1 MTTVKFDDF
10 LAEQLKD
17 EKFQKKYLQEKKRM
31 DNAVA
36 LMLAREAQGYSQRE
50 LAELAHVPQ
59 STIARIERGAN
70 TSIDTLSKIA
80 LALGK
85 ELTIN
90 YS

>member
-50 LAELAHVPQ
+50 LAELANVPQ

>member
-1 MTTVKFDDF
+1 MTTVKFDDI
-10 LAEQLKD
+10 LAEELKN
-17 EKFQKKYLQEKKRM
+17 EEFKKAFLQEKKRM

-36 LMLAREAQGYSQRE
+36 LMLAREEQGFSQRE
-50 LAELAHVPQ
+50 LAELASVPQ
-59 STIARIERGAN
+59 STIARIEKGAN

-85 ELTIN
+85 ELTIS

>member
-1 MTTVKFDDF
+1 
-10 LAEQLKD
+10 
-17 EKFQKKYLQEKKRM
+17 M

-50 LAELAHVPQ
+50 LAELANVPQ

>member
-1 MTTVKFDDF
+1 
-10 LAEQLKD
+10 
-17 EKFQKKYLQEKKRM
+17 M

>member
-1 MTTVKFDDF
+1 MTIVKFDDI
-10 LAEQLKD
+10 LAEELKN
-17 EKFQKKYLQEKKRM
+17 EEFKKAFLQEKKRM

-36 LMLAREAQGYSQRE
+36 LMLAREKQGYTQRE
-50 LAELAHVPQ
+50 LAELASVPQ
-59 STIARIERGAN
+59 STIARIEKGAN

-85 ELTIN
+85 ELTIS

>member
-1 MTTVKFDDF
+1 MTTVKFDDI
-10 LAEQLKD
+10 LAEELKN
-17 EKFQKKYLQEKKRM
+17 EEFKKAFLQEKKRM

-36 LMLAREAQGYSQRE
+36 LMLAREEQGFSQRE
-50 LAELAHVPQ
+50 LAELASVPQ
-59 STIARIERGAN
+59 STIARIEKGAN

-85 ELTIN
+85 ELTIR

>member
-1 MTTVKFDDF
+1 MTTVKFDDY

-17 EKFQKKYLQEKKRM
+17 EEFKKKYLQEKKRM

-50 LAELAHVPQ
+50 LAELANVPQ
-59 STIARIERGAN
+59 STIARIEGGAN